1 MKELVIKKCLKCG
14 ALVEVIQDCTCDN
27 CGIQCCGEEMKIIKS
42 NSVDASFEKH
52 VPQYE
57 IKGDMI
63 EVKVNHIMEEEH
75 YIEWIA
81 FVDDKRVGK
90 KFLVPNEDAIVEF
103 PYIKNSTIYAYCN
116 KHGLW
121 KNEVK

>member
-1 MKELVIKKCLKCG
+1 MKELVIKKCIKCG
-14 ALVEVIQDCTCDN
+14 ALVEEIQDCTCDN

-63 EVKVNHIMEEEH
+63 EVKVNHVMEEEH

-90 KFLVPNEDAIVEF
+90 KFLVPNEDTNIKF
-103 PYIKNSTIYAYCN
+103 P
-116 KHGLW
+116 
-121 KNEVK
+121 